1 MTERQQEDG
10 VRRTAEGWGN
20 QSVLQHQW
28 GLEVFSWS
36 QLAFSEVQ
44 VLTFPAG

>member
-1 MTERQQEDG
+1 MTKRQQEDG
-10 VRRTAEGWGN
+10 VHGTAEGWGN

-28 GLEVFSWS
+28 GLELFSWS